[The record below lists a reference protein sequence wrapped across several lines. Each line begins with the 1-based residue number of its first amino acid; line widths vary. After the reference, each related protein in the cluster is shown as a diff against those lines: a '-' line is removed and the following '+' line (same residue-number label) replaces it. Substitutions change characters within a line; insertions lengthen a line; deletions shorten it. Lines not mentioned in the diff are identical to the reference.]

1 MDDDLRAIESLPVR
15 PFFNHA
21 VFVLAT
27 SLAFPVLVLN
37 CLMLVDFKSGLF
49 TLAVLT
55 TGPLLVFAAY
65 VWTAT
70 RIIANNPGECW
81 KWIAPAL
88 ERTGRRLLPP
98 NSGTRG
104 RASGHGAPRLEPR
117 NKGKVYI
124 GCPSIPRCGRWTA
137 SESAAPFPEVS

>member
-1 MDDDLRAIESLPVR
+1 MLQRQKGLREFAWLLDIGIGGALTSLVGRTASIVALTRGLRVWLNPKLRDLVDDDLPTIESLPVR

-27 SLAFPVLVLN
+27 SLAFPFLVLN

-81 KWIAPAL
+81 K
-88 ERTGRRLLPP
+88 
-98 NSGTRG
+98 
-104 RASGHGAPRLEPR
+104 
-117 NKGKVYI
+117 
-124 GCPSIPRCGRWTA
+124 
-137 SESAAPFPEVS
+137 

>member
-1 MDDDLRAIESLPVR
+1 MLQRQKGLREFAWLLAIGIGVALTSLVGRTASIVAQTRGLRVWVNPKLRDLVDDDLPTIESLPVR

-27 SLAFPVLVLN
+27 SLACPVLVLN

-70 RIIANNPGECW
+70 RIIANNPGEYW
-81 KWIAPAL
+81 K
-88 ERTGRRLLPP
+88 
-98 NSGTRG
+98 
-104 RASGHGAPRLEPR
+104 
-117 NKGKVYI
+117 
-124 GCPSIPRCGRWTA
+124 
-137 SESAAPFPEVS
+137 